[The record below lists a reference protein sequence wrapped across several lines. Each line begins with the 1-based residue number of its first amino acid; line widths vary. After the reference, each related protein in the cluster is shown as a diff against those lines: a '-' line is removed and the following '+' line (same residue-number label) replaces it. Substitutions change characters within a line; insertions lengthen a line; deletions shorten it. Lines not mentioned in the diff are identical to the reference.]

1 MLWSLYVFGC
11 VIDWLGVQGVTP
23 PLLNDCDQ

>member
-1 MLWSLYVFGC
+1 MLLSLYVFGC